1 VDENV
6 LSIEGINSGYGRLH
20 VLFDIEATVADKEI
34 TVLVGPNGSGK
45 STLLKT
51 VMGITKTYSGKIL
64 LNGDNIVGLPPHEV
78 TKLGI
83 AYLPQVDNV
92 FANLSV
98 KENLILAGYIMG
110 KNKAKERTKEVLQDF
125 PVLREHMDR
134 HAETFSGGERQM
146 LAMAMSMMRMPQ
158 IMLFDEP
165 TASLAPKIAVE
176 VLEKIKYFRDNYGMT
191 IVLAEQNAKRA
202 LELGDHAI
210 LLVSGRV
217 MYDGDSNELLNHEE
231 LGKVYLGVKTQDRP

>member
-1 VDENV
+1 M
-6 LSIEGINSGYGRLH
+6 LSIDGINSGYGRLH
-20 VLFDIEATVADKEI
+20 VLFDIKAALGDKEI

-51 VMGITKTYSGKIL
+51 VMGITKIYSGEIL

-98 KENLILAGYIMG
+98 RENLIMAGYIMG
-110 KNKAKERTKEVLQDF
+110 KSKAKERTKEVLEDF
-125 PVLREHMDR
+125 PVLNEYMDR
-134 HAETFSGGERQM
+134 RAETLSGGERQM

-176 VLEKIKYFRDNYGMT
+176 VLQKIQYLRDNYGIT
-191 IVLAEQNAKRA
+191 IVLAEQNARRA

-231 LGKVYLGVKTQDRP
+231 LGKVYLGVKTQNRS

>member
-1 VDENV
+1 
-6 LSIEGINSGYGRLH
+6 
-20 VLFDIEATVADKEI
+20 
-34 TVLVGPNGSGK
+34 
-45 STLLKT
+45 
-51 VMGITKTYSGKIL
+51 MGITRIYSGEIL
-64 LNGDNIVGLPPHEV
+64 LRGENIVGLPPHEV

-98 KENLILAGYIMG
+98 RENLIMAGYIMG
-110 KNKAKERTKEVLQDF
+110 KKKAKERTKEVVEDF
-125 PVLREHMDR
+125 PVLDQYMDR
-134 HAETFSGGERQM
+134 RAETLSGGERQM

-176 VLEKIKYFRDNYGMT
+176 VLEKIQYLRDNYGVT
-191 IVLAEQNAKRA
+191 VVLAEQNARRA

-217 MYDGDSNELLNHEE
+217 MYDGDSNELLSHEE
-231 LGKVYLGVKTQDRP
+231 LGKVYLGVKTQNRS